1 VGAAH
6 LVLLPGMLLD
16 AELFAHQVKHLS
28 DACDVQVGDITT
40 ADTIEGMARS
50 VLEAA
55 PERFALAGLSL
66 GGIVAFEIL
75 RRAPERIERLA
86 LLDTNAR
93 PPTPDQLEAWRRFA
107 ALTREGRFAEVTET
121 HLMPVLISPDRQSDT
136 GITGAIK
143 RMAEH
148 VGEEAF
154 LRQLSAQSAR
164 PDSRKHL
171 GYISCPTLVA
181 GGRQDALCPVELH
194 EEIASAIPGAALV
207 VIEQCGHL
215 SSMEQPQAVT
225 ALLRYWLQQGSEREG
240 S

>member
-1 VGAAH
+1 MDDAQ

-16 AELFAHQVKHLS
+16 AELFAHQVEHLS

-50 VLEAA
+50 VLEEA

-75 RRAPERIERLA
+75 RRAPERVERLA

-93 PPTPDQLEAWRRFA
+93 PPTPEQLEAWRRFA

-121 HLMPVLISPDRQSDT
+121 HLMPVLIHPDRQKDA

-154 LRQLSAQSAR
+154 LRQLSAQAAR

-181 GGRQDALCPVELH
+181 GGRQDASCPVELH

-225 ALLRYWLQQGSEREG
+225 ALLRYWLQQGSVREE